1 MLSSRFQRHAL
12 LIYTPI
18 VAFPRHAPRRHK
30 NIMLQSKQ
38 EKSWKTSIPKIQV
51 ATFVFTVFYTNYL
64 ELLLLHL

>member
-12 LIYTPI
+12 LIYTPS
-18 VAFPRHAPRRHK
+18 VAFPRRHDGLK

-38 EKSWKTSIPKIQV
+38 EMSWKPSIPKIQV
-51 ATFVFTVFYTNYL
+51 ATFVSTVFYTNYL